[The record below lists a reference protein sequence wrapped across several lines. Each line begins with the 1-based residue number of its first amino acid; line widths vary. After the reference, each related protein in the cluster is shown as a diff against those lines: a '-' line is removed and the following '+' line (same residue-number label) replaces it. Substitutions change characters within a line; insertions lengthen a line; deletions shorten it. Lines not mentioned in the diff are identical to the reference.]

1 MHGCGSR
8 SGRISVSRCNRR
20 LHQLADWMAW
30 IPDVVGEVV
39 TTGDGFLIESLPLPV
54 CRRVRAR
61 RWRTVRGR
69 ACCGYC
75 AAKRE
80 TFVGWRVHL
89 VCRPDGVPVRVQMLP
104 AGMHDLTTP
113 PPPRARGGLGGGAY
127 GLPAGARLL
136 GDKAYNS
143 AADEASILAETG
155 VRLVPVRRATMRPH
169 AWFRCAGRPCVRTPG
184 VWTTSNC
191 VRIVIRL
198 RRSTVNWRRWAL
210 SGFTHVPMP
219 GLN

>member
-8 SGRISVSRCNRR
+8 SGRISVARFHRR
-20 LHQLADWMAW
+20 LPQRADWMGW
-30 IPDVVGEVV
+30 ILEGLGEVV
-39 TTGDGFLIESLPLPV
+39 TTGDGFSIDSLPAPV
-54 CRRVRAR
+54 CRRACAR

-69 ACCGYC
+69 ACCGSC

-80 TFVGWRVHL
+80 TFFGWRVHL

-113 PPPRARGGLGGGAY
+113 PHAGGTGGRMACPPGRGGWAIQPPRARLMRPASWRRRSGCSGAA
-127 GLPAGARLL
+127 P
-136 GDKAYNS
+136 
-143 AADEASILAETG
+143 
-155 VRLVPVRRATMRPH
+155 VQVRRATMRPH
-169 AWFRCAGRPCVRTPG
+169 AWGMDATK
-184 VWTTSNC
+184 C

-198 RRSTVNWRRWAL
+198 RRSTVTWRRWAL
-210 SGFTHVPMP
+210 SGLTHVPMP